1 MNPTSHS
8 RSRQQGIS
16 LIMSLIMLVLLT
28 MVALSTFNLGK
39 GGLQLVDNAQQR
51 SQAQNAAQVTID
63 TVISSSAFVN
73 NPTTVLDNGN
83 CPTALNAPANS
94 TCTDLYGDGKT
105 VINVALS
112 PTPACVQAK
121 TVPQSSLDVT
131 KSEDLG
137 CTLGVAQNFGI
148 ANTSSSGSLCSDSV
162 WEINAAASEATSNAK
177 ALITQAVKMRVST
190 DAVATSC
197 P

>member
-1 MNPTSHS
+1 MNTLQPALA
-8 RSRQQGIS
+8 RQKGVT
-16 LIMSLIMLVLLT
+16 LILSLIMLVLLT

-51 SQAQNAAQVTID
+51 SQAQNIAQETID
-63 TVISSSAFVN
+63 TVISSSGFTSH
-73 NPTTVLDNGN
+73 PTSVLDNGN

-105 VINVALS
+105 IIKVALS
-112 PTPACVQAK
+112 PTPGCVQASS
-121 TVPQSSLDVT
+121 VAQSSLNLGNA
-131 KSEDLG
+131 EDLG
-137 CTLGVAQNFGI
+137 CTVGVAQNFGI
-148 ANTSSSGSLCSDSV
+148 AGTSSSESLCSDSL
-162 WEINAAASEATSNAK
+162 WEITAEASEATSNAK
-177 ALITQAVKMRVST
+177 AVITQGVKLRVST